1 MIKRPEEEL
10 ADLADY
16 MIGDE
21 DSIKRDAVER
31 AFDYITDLDEREEPT
46 RERPHIEVLLAENGK
61 LHSELRQVKRE
72 AKADSKR
79 LDKLLKH
86 CEIRHWYA
94 AHPDC
99 FETLESR
106 EAIDKLE
113 EPHE

>member
-31 AFDYITDLDEREEPT
+31 AFDYITDLEADIRKLLDYITDLEAEPTTDEREEPT

-79 LDKLLKH
+79 LAGQALTWMAGRLFFK
-86 CEIRHWYA
+86 
-94 AHPDC
+94 
-99 FETLESR
+99 
-106 EAIDKLE
+106 
-113 EPHE
+113 

>member
-1 MIKRPEEEL
+1 VN
-10 ADLADY
+10 
-16 MIGDE
+16 G
-21 DSIKRDAVER
+21 
-31 AFDYITDLDEREEPT
+31 PT

-79 LDKLLKH
+79 LDKYEREKNTRYPARINH
-86 CEIRHWYA
+86 VNGHWLVFADSTFYQ
-94 AHPDC
+94 
-99 FETLESR
+99 FENLR